1 MGNLTLF
8 IIGFL
13 IFTSYMF
20 FLLRMIGKQHD
31 IQKQENISS
40 QNSKQQQDF

>member
-13 IFTSYMF
+13 IFATYMF

-31 IQKQENISS
+31 IQKQENISP
-40 QNSKQQQDF
+40 QNNQKQQDF